1 MSKFSFTNGYSVEEK
16 FVAKDVEVVE
26 NGDKVDSSTIVL
38 DGVV

>member
-16 FVAKDVEVVE
+16 LVVKDVEAVE
-26 NGDKVDSSTIVL
+26 NGDKVDCSTIVL